1 VRRKDTDVAPFFLSE
16 IGDQTISCLIKYGRV
31 KAIGTAYNLT
41 YTDVFNNGINDKRS
55 KAM

>member
-31 KAIGTAYNLT
+31 KAIGTAYNFT